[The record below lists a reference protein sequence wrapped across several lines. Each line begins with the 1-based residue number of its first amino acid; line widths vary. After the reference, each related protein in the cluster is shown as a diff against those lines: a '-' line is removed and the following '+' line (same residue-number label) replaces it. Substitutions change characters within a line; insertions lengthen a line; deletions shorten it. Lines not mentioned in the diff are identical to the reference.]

1 MGCFRRG
8 GLQRQVCTVA
18 PALAVGTKGRF
29 CERMHVSKNAKTN
42 TKCKNGMMVVC
53 SAAAVAV
60 PVPGGL
66 SAPSSESS
74 CMERYLSG
82 RLDVH
87 TNPYEHH
94 TRTSVWFQKAV
105 EYIVRCLDGGPESDE
120 MMVKVSFDS
129 ARHCF
134 QRVMSHLEG
143 KENAEA
149 VILVKKI
156 VTRTDM
162 QAHYIPDESCGGHPS
177 EKDVE
182 HACDQ
187 MMRSDGYF
195 PKVVNN
201 GRVGACCENTEGME
215 EKDDDGVEEIKK
227 SFHGYWGVVVQSK
240 ERTGVEGCY
249 LLKAGCSSVEGG
261 CWCTHYSVTRVSLS
275 QESIQQQ
282 YVNSWRA

>member
-1 MGCFRRG
+1 MGCFLRAG
-8 GLQRQVCTVA
+8 GLHSRVA
-18 PALAVGTKGRF
+18 PGLTVGSNSRF
-29 CERMHVSKNAKTN
+29 SSQRMSTTGIITDKNAAK
-42 TKCKNGMMVVC
+42 MMVVC

-60 PVPGGL
+60 PGGM
-66 SAPSSESS
+66 SQPSSEPSL
-74 CMERYLSG
+74 MERYLSG
-82 RLDVH
+82 GLDVH
-87 TNPYEHH
+87 KNPYEHH
-94 TRTSVWFQKAV
+94 TRASVWFQKAV

-120 MMVKVSFDS
+120 MMVKVSYDS
-129 ARHCF
+129 ARHSF
-134 QRVMSHLEG
+134 KRVMSHLEG

-201 GRVGACCENTEGME
+201 GRVGACCENTEE
-215 EKDDDGVEEIKK
+215 SNDDHNGGGGRLEEIKK

-261 CWCTHYSVTRVSLS
+261 CWCTHYSVTRVFMS
-275 QESIQQQ
+275 QESLEQQ